1 MRLVAS
7 PPGQPFQA
15 PESEPEFDSS
25 AAFGPGRRYWT
36 MSGRV
41 LISDGRLL
49 LVMPEENGEP
59 ARLVVSA
66 SVDEVEVESK
76 PWWSF
81 GTGLYLNVQGDYYTV
96 EPSSFYPAASA
107 GRARKARTSVREFE
121 AALAAAQGS
130 AVH

>member
-15 PESEPEFDSS
+15 PESEPEFESS

-81 GTGLYLNVQGDYYTV
+81 GTGLYLNVQGAHYTV

-121 AALAAAQGS
+121 AALATARGS
-130 AVH
+130 GVH

>member
-1 MRLVAS
+1 
-7 PPGQPFQA
+7 
-15 PESEPEFDSS
+15 
-25 AAFGPGRRYWT
+25 

-49 LVMPEENGEP
+49 LVMPEDNGEP
-59 ARLVVSA
+59 ARLVISA

-81 GTGLYLNVQGDYYTV
+81 GTGLYLNIQGDHYTV

-107 GRARKARTSVREFE
+107 GRARKARNSVREFE
-121 AALAAAQGS
+121 AALAEAQK
-130 AVH
+130 APAQ

>member
-1 MRLVAS
+1 
-7 PPGQPFQA
+7 
-15 PESEPEFDSS
+15 
-25 AAFGPGRRYWT
+25 
-36 MSGRV
+36 
-41 LISDGRLL
+41 
-49 LVMPEENGEP
+49 
-59 ARLVVSA
+59 VVSA
-66 SVDEVEVESK
+66 SVADVEVESK